1 MFYQLSRRRRGRS
14 LLPSSTNRRIIRWW
28 YFVAGL
34 LIKRRCTKPPGR
46 SVRATVFYGY
56 CIQAQNQ
63 QVFIRVLF
71 EVVACTLRGHGF
83 PHNYQV
89 SRVWGQWYRPF
100 AAFFTVR
107 TQLGCGFRES
117 GALSGT
123 SQPAAWR
130 SRPIVGYFGKEEHFS
145 LMAAGAGGEID
156 AR

>member
-1 MFYQLSRRRRGRS
+1 
-14 LLPSSTNRRIIRWW
+14 
-28 YFVAGL
+28 
-34 LIKRRCTKPPGR
+34 
-46 SVRATVFYGY
+46 
-56 CIQAQNQ
+56 
-63 QVFIRVLF
+63 
-71 EVVACTLRGHGF
+71 
-83 PHNYQV
+83 
-89 SRVWGQWYRPF
+89 
-100 AAFFTVR
+100 VR